1 MRAKVT
7 IGGQPLHALL
17 GKFPIVLFTSGLAG
31 ILAFV
36 VTGDEFWYREAY
48 VSLLS
53 GVVFGVVA
61 SVIGVFDL
69 MNVPRETAAHRVGML
84 HAGAGVLAI
93 MLFAGAGLALRT
105 AWLDSTVD
113 RTLVGLE
120 YGLPLGLAISGFVLL
135 AVVGVYGWRL
145 IGAHHVAVSPIPGTE
160 DPVELGVPLRHSV
173 HSVTAEHA
181 KVVSP

>member
-7 IGGQPLHALL
+7 IGSQPLHALL

-31 ILAFV
+31 ILAFA
-36 VTGDEFWYREAY
+36 VTGDEFWFREAY

-53 GVVFGVVA
+53 GVVFSVVA

-69 MNVPRETAAHRVGML
+69 VNVPRETAAHHVGVL
-84 HAGAGVLAI
+84 HAGAGALAT

-105 AWLDSTVD
+105 AWLDRTVD
-113 RTLVGLE
+113 GGLE
-120 YGLPLGLAISGFVLL
+120 WGLPLVLAGSGFVLL
-135 AVVGVYGWRL
+135 AIVAVYGWKL
-145 IGAHHVAVSPIPGTE
+145 IGAHHVAISPIPGIE
-160 DPVELGVPLRHSV
+160 DRVELGVPLRHSV
-173 HSVTAEHA
+173 HSATAEHA